1 MPTEEQKLVEKLRRI
16 EALFAGTTFEGE
28 RVAAADAMQRI
39 RERLRQVQE
48 SDSSIEYKFTMTDM
62 WSRRVL
68 LALLRRYD
76 IRPYRYHGQRHT
88 TVMARVPVSFV
99 DKTLWPEFE
108 QLDDTLRAY
117 LNEIT
122 DRVISECIHAN
133 SSEAEVRSQ
142 KALTNL

>member
-48 SDSSIEYKFTMTDM
+48 SDSPIEYKFTMTDM

>member
-1 MPTEEQKLVEKLRRI
+1 MPTDEQKLIEKLRRI

-39 RERLRQVQE
+39 RERLRQIQE
-48 SDSSIEYKFTMTDM
+48 SDSPIEYKFTMTDM

-99 DKTLWPEFE
+99 DQTLWPEFE
-108 QLDDTLRAY
+108 QLNETLHDY
-117 LNEIT
+117 LDEIT
-122 DRVISECIHAN
+122 NRVITECIHAN
-133 SSEAEVRSQ
+133 SSEAEVRTQ
-142 KALTNL
+142 KALTNS